1 MSPDQPLLKM
11 YGRTF
16 PQSRHIAAYSTSPG
30 MTLKYSGT
38 EIAMNHPFPP
48 PLAEMQ
54 ERLEEALGVKFNHCM
69 LNRYDDGGVYI
80 GYVGLMTD

>member
-1 MSPDQPLLKM
+1 M

-30 MTLKYSGT
+30 LKLKYSGT
-38 EIAMNHPFPP
+38 EIDMLYPFPP
-48 PLAEMQ
+48 ALAEMQ
-54 ERLEEALGVKFNHCM
+54 ERLEKELGVKFNHCM

-80 GYVGLMTD
+80 GYVSLLLAIEGFG

>member
-1 MSPDQPLLKM
+1 
-11 YGRTF
+11 
-16 PQSRHIAAYSTSPG
+16 